1 MVGAADE
8 PAPVVQRPR
17 IPPFQGGDAGS
28 NPVGGTGTNRRI
40 RVLDLIT
47 WDAEPDEGTAVATA
61 KKAPANKKA
70 AAKKA
75 PAKKTTATKKP
86 AAKKAPAKRT
96 AAKKP
101 AAKKPAAKKPAAK
114 KAAAKKAPAKKAA
127 ATKKATPRKDVP
139 NVEVQ
144 IPVERQKAAQA
155 AGNFELDDLPGG
167 LAKPTAAIR
176 IGKNAAGDKPLRV
189 VRTLAGIS
197 KLRPGQVIAN
207 YGKSEAKWATDFS
220 RRRGG
225 SATFMQLLS
234 YSRQIVGIDS
244 EGKVRI
250 CLMGHAGQGQSIPLW
265 VRRDDVILTIQPN
278 DIILR
283 FEDVEIEE

>member
-75 PAKKTTATKKP
+75 PAKKTTAAKKP

-101 AAKKPAAKKPAAK
+101 AAKKP
-114 KAAAKKAPAKKAA
+114 AAKKAPAKKAA

>member
-1 MVGAADE
+1 VVGAADE

-75 PAKKTTATKKP
+75 PAKKTTAAKKP

-101 AAKKPAAKKPAAK
+101 AAKKS
-114 KAAAKKAPAKKAA
+114 AAKKAPAKKAA

>member
-101 AAKKPAAKKPAAK
+101 AAKKV
-114 KAAAKKAPAKKAA
+114 AAKKAPAKKAA